1 MLSEFEP
8 VKYDNRW
15 KLNFG
20 VQYMPDPR
28 GSYLQRVRYR
38 IGALYNHD
46 YVMVGDNNVKDY
58 GLSFGLGLP
67 TPVNRYTKT
76 IVNLTFEYRH
86 RQTSPVKLVTENYFQ
101 ITLGINFNELWFWQN
116 KIQ

>member
-1 MLSEFEP
+1 
-8 VKYDNRW
+8 
-15 KLNFG
+15 
-20 VQYMPDPR
+20 
-28 GSYLQRVRYR
+28 
-38 IGALYNHD
+38 
-46 YVMVGDNNVKDY
+46 MVGDNNVKDY